1 MKKFIYFLMIF
12 VAGTIVFAQ
21 TMPEKTDLTQNT
33 AQNTSSTPTEP
44 EYTSIVR
51 KNEVF
56 YYDKYGN
63 MIARDKKIDNQTF
76 FYNKVGQMVGKSVER
91 NGKTYYYNQISKFL
105 GVCDDNGCV
114 DKDFNS
120 TGKIPPLPAIKHFV
134 PVYDNSIMNPPPKTT
149 DEE

>member
-1 MKKFIYFLMIF
+1 MKKFICFLMIF

-21 TMPEKTDLTQNT
+21 TVSEKTNLIQNNTQNT
-33 AQNTSSTPTEP
+33 NEIPKEP

-76 FYNKVGQMVGKSVER
+76 FYNKVGQMVGKSVDR

-120 TGKIPPLPAIKHFV
+120 TGTIPPLPAIKHFV
-134 PVYDNSIMNPPPKTT
+134 PVYDNNIMNPPPKTSN
-149 DEE
+149 EE